1 MECRELQEKYGV
13 ASFGSYGTG
22 HRDSIESV
30 SMLPPE
36 PSAASAVLSQQ
47 TLSPLGDRP
56 LVCSMPDVL
65 TLAADVLNAPRSKG
79 TGRGQEPGG
88 GGGGGKKSTS

>member
-1 MECRELQEKYGV
+1 
-13 ASFGSYGTG
+13 
-22 HRDSIESV
+22 
-30 SMLPPE
+30 MLPPE

-88 GGGGGKKSTS
+88 GGGGNKSSMSYQKGCRMSSWHFCIPYAASM